1 MGTQMSHL
9 ATPTVYGGA
18 YFNIE
23 ITSHLN
29 LNLNPYFMS
38 TSTQLEADN
47 LTYHDGVRGVQV
59 ISPKFLMNVVVSYTF
74 FKKLTLFANF
84 QNCFSDQTREFYKGD
99 IPGFK
104 VSGGVNFE
112 L

>member
-1 MGTQMSHL
+1 M
-9 ATPTVYGGA
+9 
-18 YFNIE
+18 
-23 ITSHLN
+23 
-29 LNLNPYFMS
+29 
-38 TSTQLEADN
+38 
-47 LTYHDGVRGVQV
+47 RGVENV
-59 ISPKFLMNVVVSYTF
+59 TPKFIMNVVVSYTF

-84 QNCFSDQTREFYKGD
+84 KNCFSDKTREFYRGD